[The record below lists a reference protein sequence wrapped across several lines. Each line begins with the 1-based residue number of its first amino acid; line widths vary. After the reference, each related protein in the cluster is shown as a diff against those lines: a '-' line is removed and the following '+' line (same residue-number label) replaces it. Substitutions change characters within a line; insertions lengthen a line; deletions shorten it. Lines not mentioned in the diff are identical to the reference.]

1 VSSAPSS
8 EDARRPSPVAARDA
22 ATVLLVRDAPAGVEV
37 LLLERHRGSRM
48 APGAH
53 AFPGGRVEPTD
64 APADAERFCRGLSR
78 DAAAAAL
85 RDVAPAERA
94 IGFWV
99 AALREAFE
107 ETGLLLACDAAGTPL
122 SPDGPPAERPAA
134 HRGRCRTDPAAFPA
148 MLLDEDWALATDR
161 MAYWAHWITPEER
174 PVRYD
179 TRFFVAAA
187 FAGAAPVPD
196 NQEVVGCRWLTA
208 AGALAQHAAGAITVP
223 MVTQRILGSIA
234 DYVTVGAIL
243 AAAPAREIRAVRP
256 RILQREGK
264 ERILLP
270 DDPEWY

>member
-1 VSSAPSS
+1 MSSTPSP
-8 EDARRPSPVAARDA
+8 EGARRPTSVVARDA
-22 ATVLLVRDAPAGVEV
+22 ATVLLARDAPVGVEV
-37 LLLERHRGSRM
+37 LLLERHRASRM
-48 APGAH
+48 APGAY
-53 AFPGGRVEPTD
+53 AFPGGRVEPAD
-64 APADAERFCRGLSR
+64 APPDAERFCRGLTR
-78 DAAAAAL
+78 DGAAAAL

-122 SPDGPPAERPAA
+122 SPDGPTAERLAA
-134 HRGRCRTDPAAFPA
+134 HRHRCRTDPAAFRA
-148 MLLDEDWALATDR
+148 MLLDEGWDLATDR

-187 FAGAAPVPD
+187 FAGAAPAPD
-196 NQEVVGCRWLTA
+196 NLEVVGFRWLTV
-208 AGALAQHAAGAITVP
+208 AGALAQHSAGAITVP
-223 MVTQRILGSIA
+223 MVTQQILGSIA
-234 DYVTVGAIL
+234 GYPTVNAIL
-243 AAAPAREIRAVRP
+243 AAAPAREIHAVRP

-270 DDPEWY
+270 DDPGWF

>member
-1 VSSAPSS
+1 
-8 EDARRPSPVAARDA
+8 
-22 ATVLLVRDAPAGVEV
+22 
-37 LLLERHRGSRM
+37 M
-48 APGAH
+48 
-53 AFPGGRVEPTD
+53 
-64 APADAERFCRGLSR
+64 
-78 DAAAAAL
+78 
-85 RDVAPAERA
+85 APAERA

-122 SPDGPPAERPAA
+122 AQDGSLAERLAA
-134 HRGRCRTDPAAFPA
+134 LRHRCRTEPAAFRA
-148 MLLDEDWALATDR
+148 MLLDEGWTLATDR

-187 FAGAAPVPD
+187 FAGATPVPD
-196 NQEVVGCRWLTA
+196 NQEVVGFRWLTA

-234 DYVTVGAIL
+234 GYATVSAIL

-256 RILQREGK
+256 RIVQRDGK

>member
-1 VSSAPSS
+1 
-8 EDARRPSPVAARDA
+8 
-22 ATVLLVRDAPAGVEV
+22 VLLARDAPAGVEV
-37 LLLERHRGSRM
+37 LLLERHRASRM

-64 APADAERFCRGLSR
+64 APRDAERFCRGLTR
-78 DAAAAAL
+78 GAAAATL

-107 ETGLLLACDAAGTPL
+107 ETGILLACDAAGTPL
-122 SPDGPPAERPAA
+122 VPAGALAQRLAA
-134 HRGRCRTDPAAFPA
+134 RRDRCRAEPADFRA
-148 MLLDEDWALATDR
+148 MLLDEGWALATDR

-187 FAGAAPVPD
+187 FAGATPAPD
-196 NQEVVGCRWLTA
+196 NHEVVGFRWLTA
-208 AGALAQHAAGAITVP
+208 KGALAQAAAGAITVP

-234 DYVTVGAIL
+234 GYATVDAML
-243 AAAPAREIRAVRP
+243 AAAPAREITAVRP
-256 RILQREGK
+256 RILQRGGK